1 MSSYFVNS
9 LLTKFKSTESLRSGY
24 YECSGYAG
32 DFGGRPAV
40 LYGHSAGPAAPHA
53 AQLQDF
59 YPHGAAPFPHAHASY
74 PHSAGPYAEPTGDP
88 MGKDTA
94 HGQNLYSLQDPDLS
108 QQFGDCS
115 LKASCASDG
124 LESASA
130 CPAQMYP
137 WMRPQAQLSCWIKPR
152 AEMLAE
158 EASMVQS
165 RHLAVDL
172 HETPNHIL
180 RHKSSRSIS
189 EFSVSSTSDTNA
201 TPEYSVIHEPSFC
214 PSGGGRRR
222 GRQTYSRFQTLEL
235 EKEFLYRPYLS
246 RRRRAEV
253 ARALALTERQVKIWF
268 QNRRMKWKKEN
279 NRDKFPCSREEQE
292 EVERQRRERAQDTG
306 TRTAAEGGNIPLR
319 KRQVSFKI
327 YSGVDWTLSGQL
339 IKNNNEIIVWSR
351 LFVSQAWIQVLL
363 VIEKRDSF

>member
-1 MSSYFVNS
+1 MSSYFVHS

-32 DFGGRPAV
+32 DFGGRSAV
-40 LYGHSAGPAAPHA
+40 LYGHSAGPAAPHE

-74 PHSAGPYAEPTGDP
+74 THSAGPYAEPIGDP
-88 MGKDTA
+88 LGKDTA
-94 HGQNLYSLQDPDLS
+94 HGQTLYSLQDPDLS

-137 WMRPQAQLSCWIKPR
+137 WMRPQ
-152 AEMLAE
+152 
-158 EASMVQS
+158 
-165 RHLAVDL
+165 
-172 HETPNHIL
+172 
-180 RHKSSRSIS
+180 
-189 EFSVSSTSDTNA
+189 
-201 TPEYSVIHEPSFC
+201 
-214 PSGGGRRR
+214 GGGRRR

-292 EVERQRRERAQDTG
+292 EVERQWRERAQDKG
-306 TRTAAEGGNIPLR
+306 TCTAAEGVTSP
-319 KRQVSFKI
+319 
-327 YSGVDWTLSGQL
+327 
-339 IKNNNEIIVWSR
+339 
-351 LFVSQAWIQVLL
+351 
-363 VIEKRDSF
+363 